1 MKKPFKEKPKM
12 YIVRKYIKAKD
23 LKQAIRLE
31 PKTPIHDC
39 WIDSE
44 WKEQHLAD
52 AIGFTHVED
61 DLSEYEE
68 E

>member
-1 MKKPFKEKPKM
+1 MNKKRVEKPKM

-39 WIDSE
+39 WIDND

-52 AIGFTHVED
+52 AIGFHEIEREED
-61 DLSEYEE
+61 EDE
-68 E
+68 